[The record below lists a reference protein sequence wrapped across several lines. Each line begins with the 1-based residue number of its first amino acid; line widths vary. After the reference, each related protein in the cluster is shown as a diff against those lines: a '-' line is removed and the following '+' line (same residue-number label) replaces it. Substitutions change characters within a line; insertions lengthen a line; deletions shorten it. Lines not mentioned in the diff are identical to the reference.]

1 MDIEGGE
8 LLAMKG
14 AKRLLDGDFGDLPVI
29 AFEYSTL
36 FSMRGGKAVQLLQL
50 FLDRGWSLWVFS
62 SGKGGGGELI

>member
-36 FSMRGGKAVQLLQL
+36 FPMRGGEGACSYCSCFWTAAGV
-50 FLDRGWSLWVFS
+50 
-62 SGKGGGGELI
+62 SGCFHPVKGAAAN